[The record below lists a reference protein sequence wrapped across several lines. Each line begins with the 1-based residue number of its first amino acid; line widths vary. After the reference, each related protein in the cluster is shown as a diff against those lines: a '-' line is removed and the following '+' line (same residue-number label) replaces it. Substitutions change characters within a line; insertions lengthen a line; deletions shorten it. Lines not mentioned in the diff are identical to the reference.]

1 MKKLFSFVAAALMS
15 ASMFAAPAAVPT
27 VQDVAAAGYDAT
39 TKRVIVLYFDEQVC
53 NDIVWAGSY
62 NEWKT
67 TPADM
72 VTFESLEGF
81 AGWYVVEVDDARAPQ
96 ADQTVSP
103 GDNCCVGKPAQLKKD
118 GSFAWDFQAGD
129 AEAWINMAQ
138 PGTKQHY
145 IYGGYAGEADICW
158 NEYGVYIYE
167 VAYFKEHNSPCGED
181 KPKHDYTI
189 TAYLPEF
196 CDAIAA
202 YADSARVMG
211 NFDGWTDGIWM
222 EKKIDEDFNDYWYAE
237 IKDVEEGQE
246 FKLRFGTDEK
256 WAVQVQL
263 NGKDLSNEKTGET
276 TDIVLQYDGEG
287 YGFAACAGPVEYKY
301 TEYENWQLKHEGSS
315 WEWTENLEKVE
326 DGLFKLA
333 EADWTGSGFNVG
345 SDENP
350 IKKDWFAPEE
360 LILGEEVIAPITIDV
375 YLKVID
381 DETVAIGVGVI
392 PEEPT
397 ALKHVKAV
405 KASKAIMK
413 DGQIIFQ
420 AGEKVYNVLGAE
432 MK

>member
-15 ASMFAAPAAVPT
+15 ASMFAAPATVPT
-27 VQDVAAAGYDAT
+27 VTDLATAGYDVA

-72 VTFESLEGF
+72 VTFEPLEGF

-96 ADQTVSP
+96 IDQTDDT
-103 GDNCCVGKPAQLKKD
+103 GNKCCVGKPAQLKKD

-189 TAYLPEF
+189 TAYLPQF
-196 CDAIAA
+196 CDEIAA

-222 EKKIDEDFNDYWYAE
+222 EKKVDEDFNDYWYAE
-237 IKDVEEGQE
+237 IKDVEEGTE
-246 FKLRFGTDEK
+246 FKLRFGTDAK

-263 NGKDLSNEKTGET
+263 DGKDLSNEKTGET
-276 TDIVLQYDGEG
+276 TNIVLQNDGEG
-287 YGFAACAGPVEYKY
+287 YSFAACAEPVEYKY
-301 TEYENWQLKHEGSS
+301 TEYENWQIKYGNA
-315 WEWTENLEKVE
+315 WEWSGNMEKVE
-326 DGLFKLA
+326 DGLFKL
-333 EADWTGSGFNVG
+333 EILWEGTGINVK

-350 IKKDWFAPEE
+350 IKKDWFALEE
-360 LILGEEVIAPITIDV
+360 LVLGEEVIAPVNVDV
-375 YLKVID
+375 YLKVVD
-381 DETVAIGVGVI
+381 DETVVLGLGVV
-392 PEEPT
+392 PT
-397 ALKHVKAV
+397 ALENVTLAP
-405 KASKAIMK
+405 AIRRVMVNGHMYINNNGK
-413 DGQIIFQ
+413 LI
-420 AGEKVYNVLGAE
+420 NMLGF
-432 MK
+432 